1 MSISQDAQE
10 RINQYAKKRV
20 VSTLINDMVSEAP
33 APQESIQS
41 TGNTDDAN
49 LADNTIHADNT
60 GHTHT
65 AVNTHNAGYTHNA
78 VNTHNAD
85 YTHNAGHTHY
95 TGRETEGLIYGGF
108 IIIGIAAGALSG
120 YFCGGGH
127 KKFLSGGWADTF
139 AGSMAGLMIGIGLG
153 KIVNAVLHITC
164 NK

>member
-41 TGNTDDAN
+41 TGNTDDTS
-49 LADNTIHADNT
+49 LADNTIHTDNT
-60 GHTHT
+60 GH
-65 AVNTHNAGYTHNA
+65 THNA
-78 VNTHNAD
+78 VNTHNAG

-108 IIIGIAAGALSG
+108 ITIGIAAGALSG

-139 AGSMAGLMIGIGLG
+139 VGSLAGLMIGIGLG
-153 KIVNAVLHITC
+153 KVVNAVLHITC

>member
-1 MSISQDAQE
+1 VSISQDAQE

-41 TGNTDDAN
+41 TGNTDDAS
-49 LADNTIHADNT
+49 LADNTIHTDNT

-65 AVNTHNAGYTHNA
+65 AGY
-78 VNTHNAD
+78 
-85 YTHNAGHTHY
+85 THY

-108 IIIGIAAGALSG
+108 ITIGIAAGALSG

-127 KKFLSGGWADTF
+127 KKFLSGDWADTF
-139 AGSMAGLMIGIGLG
+139 VGSMAGLMIGIGLG
-153 KIVNAVLHITC
+153 KVVNAVLHITC

>member
-49 LADNTIHADNT
+49 LADNTIHTDNT

-65 AVNTHNAGYTHNA
+65 AVNTHNAG
-78 VNTHNAD
+78 

>member
-49 LADNTIHADNT
+49 LADNTIHTDNT
-60 GHTHT
+60 GHPHT
-65 AVNTHNAGYTHNA
+65 AVNTHNAG
-78 VNTHNAD
+78 

>member
-10 RINQYAKKRV
+10 RITQYAKKRV

-49 LADNTIHADNT
+49 LADNTIHTDNT

-65 AVNTHNAGYTHNA
+65 AVNTHNAG
-78 VNTHNAD
+78 

>member
-49 LADNTIHADNT
+49 LADNTIHTDNT

-78 VNTHNAD
+78 
-85 YTHNAGHTHY
+85 GHTHY
-95 TGRETEGLIYGGF
+95 TGRETEGLIYGCF
-108 IIIGIAAGALSG
+108 IIIGIAAGALSV

>member
-49 LADNTIHADNT
+49 LADNTIHTDNT

-65 AVNTHNAGYTHNA
+65 AGNTHNAG
-78 VNTHNAD
+78 

-108 IIIGIAAGALSG
+108 ITIGIAAGALSG

-139 AGSMAGLMIGIGLG
+139 VGSMAGLMIGIGLG
-153 KIVNAVLHITC
+153 KVVNAVLHITC

>member
-1 MSISQDAQE
+1 MCIRDS
-10 RINQYAKKRV
+10 
-20 VSTLINDMVSEAP
+20 
-33 APQESIQS
+33 
-41 TGNTDDAN
+41 
-49 LADNTIHADNT
+49 
-60 GHTHT
+60 
-65 AVNTHNAGYTHNA
+65 HNAG
-78 VNTHNAD
+78 

>member
-65 AVNTHNAGYTHNA
+65 AVNTHNAG
-78 VNTHNAD
+78 
-85 YTHNAGHTHY
+85 HTHY

-120 YFCGGGH
+120 YFCGGH

>member
-49 LADNTIHADNT
+49 LADNTIHTDNT

-78 VNTHNAD
+78 
-85 YTHNAGHTHY
+85 GHT
-95 TGRETEGLIYGGF
+95 TEGLIYGGF

>member
-49 LADNTIHADNT
+49 LADNTIHTDNT

-78 VNTHNAD
+78 
-85 YTHNAGHTHY
+85 GHTHY
-95 TGRETEGLIYGGF
+95 PGRETEGLIYGGF

>member
-41 TGNTDDAN
+41 TGNTDDTS
-49 LADNTIHADNT
+49 LADNTIHTDNT

-65 AVNTHNAGYTHNA
+65 AVN
-78 VNTHNAD
+78 
-85 YTHNAGHTHY
+85 THNAGHTHY

>member
-49 LADNTIHADNT
+49 LADNTIHADNP

-65 AVNTHNAGYTHNA
+65 AVNTHNAG
-78 VNTHNAD
+78 

>member
-49 LADNTIHADNT
+49 LADNTIHTDNT

-65 AVNTHNAGYTHNA
+65 AVNPPNAG
-78 VNTHNAD
+78 

-108 IIIGIAAGALSG
+108 ITIGIAAGALSG

-139 AGSMAGLMIGIGLG
+139 VGSMAGLMIGIGLG
-153 KIVNAVLHITC
+153 KVVNAVLHITC

>member
-1 MSISQDAQE
+1 MSSSQDAQE

-49 LADNTIHADNT
+49 LADNTIHTDNT

-65 AVNTHNAGYTHNA
+65 AVNTHNAG
-78 VNTHNAD
+78 

-108 IIIGIAAGALSG
+108 ITIGIAAGALSG

-139 AGSMAGLMIGIGLG
+139 VGSMAGLMIGIGLG
-153 KIVNAVLHITC
+153 KVVNAVLHITC

>member
-1 MSISQDAQE
+1 MSTSQDAQE

-65 AVNTHNAGYTHNA
+65 AVN
-78 VNTHNAD
+78 
-85 YTHNAGHTHY
+85 THNAGHTHY

>member
-49 LADNTIHADNT
+49 LADNTIHTDNT

-78 VNTHNAD
+78 VNTH
-85 YTHNAGHTHY
+85 Y

-108 IIIGIAAGALSG
+108 ITIGIAAGALSG

>member
-49 LADNTIHADNT
+49 LADNTIHTDNT

-65 AVNTHNAGYTHNA
+65 AVNTHNAG
-78 VNTHNAD
+78 

-127 KKFLSGGWADTF
+127 KKFLSGGWTDTF

>member
-65 AVNTHNAGYTHNA
+65 AVNTHNAG
-78 VNTHNAD
+78 

>member
-41 TGNTDDAN
+41 TVNTDDAN
-49 LADNTIHADNT
+49 LADNTIHTDNT

-65 AVNTHNAGYTHNA
+65 AVNTHNAG
-78 VNTHNAD
+78 

>member
-1 MSISQDAQE
+1 
-10 RINQYAKKRV
+10 
-20 VSTLINDMVSEAP
+20 MVSEAP

-65 AVNTHNAGYTHNA
+65 AVN
-78 VNTHNAD
+78 
-85 YTHNAGHTHY
+85 THNAGHTHY

>member
-65 AVNTHNAGYTHNA
+65 AVNTHNAG
-78 VNTHNAD
+78 
-85 YTHNAGHTHY
+85 HTHY

-139 AGSMAGLMIGIGLG
+139 AGSMAGLMIGCL
-153 KIVNAVLHITC
+153 LYTSPSPRD
-164 NK
+164 

>member
-65 AVNTHNAGYTHNA
+65 AVNTHNAG
-78 VNTHNAD
+78 
-85 YTHNAGHTHY
+85 HTHY

-153 KIVNAVLHITC
+153 KVVNAVLHITC

>member
-41 TGNTDDAN
+41 TGNTDDTS
-49 LADNTIHADNT
+49 LADNTIHTDNT
-60 GHTHT
+60 GH
-65 AVNTHNAGYTHNA
+65 THNA
-78 VNTHNAD
+78 VNTHNAG

-108 IIIGIAAGALSG
+108 ITIGIAAGALSG

-127 KKFLSGGWADTF
+127 KKFLTGGWADTF
-139 AGSMAGLMIGIGLG
+139 VGSMAGLMIGIGLG
-153 KIVNAVLHITC
+153 KVVNAVLHITC

>member
-49 LADNTIHADNT
+49 LADNTIHTDNT
-60 GHTHT
+60 GYTHT
-65 AVNTHNAGYTHNA
+65 AVNTHNAG
-78 VNTHNAD
+78 

-108 IIIGIAAGALSG
+108 ITIGIAAGALSG

-139 AGSMAGLMIGIGLG
+139 VGSMAGLMIGIGLG
-153 KIVNAVLHITC
+153 KVVNAVLHITC

>member
-20 VSTLINDMVSEAP
+20 VSTLINGMVSEAP

-49 LADNTIHADNT
+49 LADNTIHTDNT

-65 AVNTHNAGYTHNA
+65 AVNTHNAG
-78 VNTHNAD
+78 

>member
-65 AVNTHNAGYTHNA
+65 AVNTHNAG
-78 VNTHNAD
+78 
-85 YTHNAGHTHY
+85 HTHY

-108 IIIGIAAGALSG
+108 ITIGIAAGALSG

>member
-41 TGNTDDAN
+41 TGNTDDTS
-49 LADNTIHADNT
+49 LADNTIHTDNT
-60 GHTHT
+60 GH
-65 AVNTHNAGYTHNA
+65 THNA
-78 VNTHNAD
+78 VNTHNAG

-108 IIIGIAAGALSG
+108 ITIGIAAGAVSG

-139 AGSMAGLMIGIGLG
+139 VGSMAGLMIGIGLG
-153 KIVNAVLHITC
+153 KVVNAVLHITC

>member
-41 TGNTDDAN
+41 PGNTDDAN
-49 LADNTIHADNT
+49 LADNTIHTDNT

-65 AVNTHNAGYTHNA
+65 AVNTHNAG
-78 VNTHNAD
+78 

>member
-1 MSISQDAQE
+1 MEDAQE

-65 AVNTHNAGYTHNA
+65 AVN
-78 VNTHNAD
+78 
-85 YTHNAGHTHY
+85 THNAGHTHY

>member
-10 RINQYAKKRV
+10 IINQYAKKRV

-65 AVNTHNAGYTHNA
+65 AVN
-78 VNTHNAD
+78 
-85 YTHNAGHTHY
+85 THNAGHTHY

>member
-49 LADNTIHADNT
+49 LADNTIHTDNT

-65 AVNTHNAGYTHNA
+65 AVN
-78 VNTHNAD
+78 
-85 YTHNAGHTHY
+85 THNAGHTHY

>member
-49 LADNTIHADNT
+49 LADNTIHTDNT
-60 GHTHT
+60 GH
-65 AVNTHNAGYTHNA
+65 THNA
-78 VNTHNAD
+78 VNTHNAG

-153 KIVNAVLHITC
+153 KVVNAVLHITC

>member
-49 LADNTIHADNT
+49 LADNTIHTDNT

-65 AVNTHNAGYTHNA
+65 AVNTHNAG
-78 VNTHNAD
+78 

-139 AGSMAGLMIGIGLG
+139 AGSRAGLMIGIGLG

>member
-49 LADNTIHADNT
+49 LADNTIHTDNT

-65 AVNTHNAGYTHNA
+65 AVNTHNAG
-78 VNTHNAD
+78 

-108 IIIGIAAGALSG
+108 ITIGIAAGALSG
-120 YFCGGGH
+120 YFYGGGH

-139 AGSMAGLMIGIGLG
+139 VGSMAGLITGIGLG

>member
-65 AVNTHNAGYTHNA
+65 AVNTHNAG
-78 VNTHNAD
+78 
-85 YTHNAGHTHY
+85 HTHY

-108 IIIGIAAGALSG
+108 ITIGIAAGALSG

-139 AGSMAGLMIGIGLG
+139 VGSMAGLMIGIGLG

>member
-41 TGNTDDAN
+41 TGNTDDAS
-49 LADNTIHADNT
+49 LADNTIHTDNT

-78 VNTHNAD
+78 VNTH
-85 YTHNAGHTHY
+85 Y

-108 IIIGIAAGALSG
+108 ITIGIAAGALSG

>member
-49 LADNTIHADNT
+49 LADNTIHTDNT

-78 VNTHNAD
+78 
-85 YTHNAGHTHY
+85 
-95 TGRETEGLIYGGF
+95 GRETEGLIYGGF

>member
-41 TGNTDDAN
+41 TGNTDDTS
-49 LADNTIHADNT
+49 LADNTIHTDNT
-60 GHTHT
+60 GHTH
-65 AVNTHNAGYTHNA
+65 NA
-78 VNTHNAD
+78 VN
-85 YTHNAGHTHY
+85 THNAGHTHY

-108 IIIGIAAGALSG
+108 ITIGIAAGALSG

-139 AGSMAGLMIGIGLG
+139 VGSMAGLMIGIGLG
-153 KIVNAVLHITC
+153 KVVNAVLHITC